1 MPFLSKFVCESCLK
15 LMGNW
20 AIFTSDHHIIP
31 RILIRETREDS
42 RRGIRS
48 KIQAEKEKA
57 SALVQS
63 VPNRHVG
70 LRTAELTDAPTA
82 PEYLGRSH
90 SQLHYSRCSTLLK
103 LKDVLDASRKKSIVI
118 RFPDSNGNGAT
129 VRYTSSETALP
140 FPSHSRGILYYRFE
154 PHAAPLEG
162 SVRFRITPD
171 GTPLSFSR
179 GQDLLAPWW
188 QMIRPQIAYRARYVP
203 ICDQLLHLSPVHTI
217 PPRFT
222 VLSEFLN
229 PNVSHGC
236 GRHGASS
243 PYLFVHRFATQYLQ
257 EYLQKVPPVVRLNI
271 GRQVVHLRIV
281 KIDNPAHVEA
291 KFGVENIFWVVVIAN
306 ISHYSG
312 AHLRQCDPRWMTIS
326 IAISLFYRCATE
338 FWQFEDPGLFKSPP
352 ATVRRCL
359 GREDP
364 TCSDSI
370 LLTGINPAHVRYFGQ
385 LLHVH
390 SLVNVS
396 KLFLSKEEQ
405 ARSSRVWTPYPP
417 QR

>member
-1 MPFLSKFVCESCLK
+1 
-15 LMGNW
+15 MGFAVANDT
-20 AIFTSDHHIIP
+20 AADRLP
-31 RILIRETREDS
+31 CS
-42 RRGIRS
+42 RG
-48 KIQAEKEKA
+48 
-57 SALVQS
+57 V
-63 VPNRHVG
+63 V
-70 LRTAELTDAPTA
+70 
-82 PEYLGRSH
+82 
-90 SQLHYSRCSTLLK
+90 
-103 LKDVLDASRKKSIVI
+103 
-118 RFPDSNGNGAT
+118 
-129 VRYTSSETALP
+129 ALP
-140 FPSHSRGILYYRFE
+140 
-154 PHAAPLEG
+154 
-162 SVRFRITPD
+162 
-171 GTPLSFSR
+171 
-179 GQDLLAPWW
+179 Q
-188 QMIRPQIAYRARYVP
+188 
-203 ICDQLLHLSPVHTI
+203 HLSQPPHVSGVHAV

-222 VLSEFLN
+222 ILSEFLN

-243 PYLFVHRFATQYLQ
+243 PYLFVQRFATQYLQ

-271 GRQVVHLRIV
+271 GRRVVHLRIV

-291 KFGVENIFWVVVIAN
+291 KFGVKNIFRVHRLPVLIRNWLTHAAT
-306 ISHYSG
+306 YS
-312 AHLRQCDPRWMTIS
+312 
-326 IAISLFYRCATE
+326 ATE

-385 LLHVH
+385 LLHIH

-405 ARSSRVWTPYPP
+405 ARSSRVWTPHPP